1 MYFTLYLVP
10 ILHIQHD
17 NNLNNFAMDNTNIET
32 VPSNGRHRP
41 SKVIHNAYV
50 IEPYGIE
57 PHQERKLVMNVKS
70 VGAIVVM

>member
-1 MYFTLYLVP
+1 
-10 ILHIQHD
+10 
-17 NNLNNFAMDNTNIET
+17 MDNTNIET

-57 PHQERKLVMNVKS
+57 PHQEGKLVMNVKS
-70 VGAIVVM
+70 VVAQQPSHFGPTQFVRTSNICVGNDF